1 MFGYVCSIGKNAF
14 EPLKND
20 MDVCYNGKYV
30 NQKYLYFHFTFV
42 HESKQ
47 EQQLKTHVQADKYN

>member
-30 NQKYLYFHFTFV
+30 N
-42 HESKQ
+42 
-47 EQQLKTHVQADKYN
+47 